1 MSTVDIQAIEEAM
14 KAAQLDQ
21 LRGYRQD
28 TYGVVRQSAEN
39 VYVTESARQQALGHQ
54 VLREPTFNKGTFK
67 PYHQTSHEPPRN

>member
-54 VLREPTFNKGTFK
+54 VLREPTFNKGMFK
-67 PYHQTSHEPPRN
+67 PHQTSHEHPKN